1 MAKNVANIRFRQRRF
16 PKLYDFGVL
25 TRQSRLS
32 YDELLGELAPDARDM
47 GWWRNRMNITDSD
60 RRLTYPS
67 PPGIKAA
74 EWSARQDL
82 ALAYRLFDH
91 FGWHELIYNHITVRV
106 PGEDGTFLINPF
118 GLMYREITASNLVKI
133 DVEGRVLSVPPRRI
147 NPAGFV
153 VHSAVHSCRAD
164 AHAVIHS
171 HTTAGQ
177 AVSCQERG
185 LLPLSFTSV
194 FFHDRIAYH
203 DFEGITLDRDE
214 CSRIARDL
222 GSSNVMILR
231 NHGLLTCGPTLAHAF
246 HLHYQLQ
253 RACEVQIAAQA
264 GNAGIRIVPVNIA
277 SRAAEQFAAAQT
289 NGGDDEMLFDAMRR
303 WMVAKDPTFL
313 A

>member
-1 MAKNVANIRFRQRRF
+1 MNV
-16 PKLYDFGVL
+16 
-25 TRQSRLS
+25 
-32 YDELLGELAPDARDM
+32 
-47 GWWRNRMNITDSD
+47 TDSD
-60 RRLTYPS
+60 RRLSYPS
-67 PPGIKAA
+67 PPEMKPA

-133 DVEGRVLSVPPRRI
+133 DVEGRVLSTPPRRI

-153 VHSAVHSCRAD
+153 VHAAVHSNRAD

-177 AVSCQERG
+177 AVSCQEHG

-214 CSRIARDL
+214 CSRLARDL

-246 HLHYQLQ
+246 QLHYQLQ
-253 RACEVQIAAQA
+253 RACEVQVAVQA
-264 GNAGIRIVPVNIA
+264 GRADIRLVPANIA
-277 SRAAEQFAAAQT
+277 SRAAEQFAAAQVA
-289 NGGDDEMLFDAMRR
+289 GGEDEMLFDAMRR